1 MKRKIAILSVVAIAL
16 SLMAYGT
23 VAYFSA
29 EGTAHNVLTMGNVR
43 IALADKTIVGGE
55 EKDFNEVYPGGMPV
69 MPASE
74 ASKVVYV
81 VNSGDN
87 PCYIRVSVEKAAKDA
102 SGQPLDA
109 GYAALDFDTE
119 NWLLGDDGYWYYK
132 EEVAAGASTEPLFT
146 HVAFDSQMG
155 NDYMNSVFDVT
166 VSAQAVQSENNGFDA
181 QAGQDVT
188 DVAGWPAASGDGE

>member
-16 SLMAYGT
+16 SLLAYGT

-55 EKDFNEVYPGGMPV
+55 EKDFNEVYPNGMPV
-69 MPASE
+69 MPTAE

-81 VNSGDN
+81 VNNGDN
-87 PCYIRVSVEKAAKDA
+87 PCYVRVSVEKTAKGA
-102 SGQPLDA
+102 NEQPLDTD
-109 GYAALDFDTE
+109 YVTLDFDTE

-132 EEVAAGASTEPLFT
+132 EEVPAGASTEPLFT
-146 HVAFDSQMG
+146 QVAFDSRMG
-155 NDYMNSVFDVT
+155 TDYMKREFNVT

-188 DVAGWPAASGDGE
+188 DVAGWPAASVDGE

>member
-16 SLMAYGT
+16 SLLAYGT

-55 EKDFNEVYPGGMPV
+55 EKDFNEVYPNGMPV
-69 MPASE
+69 MPTAE

-81 VNSGDN
+81 VNNGDN
-87 PCYIRVSVEKAAKDA
+87 PCYVRVSVEKTAKDA
-102 SGQPLDA
+102 NEQPLDTD
-109 GYAALDFDTE
+109 YVTLDFDTE
-119 NWLLGDDGYWYYK
+119 NWLLGDDGYYYK
-132 EEVAAGASTEPLFT
+132 EEVPAGASTEPLFT
-146 HVAFDSQMG
+146 QVAFDSRMG
-155 NDYMNSVFDVT
+155 NNYMNSVFNVT
-166 VSAQAVQSENNGFDA
+166 VSAQAVQSENNGFDV

-188 DVAGWPAASGDGE
+188 DVMGWPAASVDGE